1 MNSFEGGANGC
12 DCPRDLPPPPPPF
25 LPVKLP
31 LLRLL
36 DFNDFNDDPL
46 ARSTL
51 RFSLGGGLVVV
62 VVVIIIKSFA
72 VPTYPHSKGTEREGH
87 AGLQFVCVRVGGFC
101 TRTSAA
107 FVVVVILK
115 SERNTNEN
123 MMRRRR
129 ARYAPTSFCISPFE
143 KKRLCSQSFHH
154 HCRCFIFITAGLLA
168 CVNVVLSRARVVFG
182 VIQRCEEVSTEG
194 LW

>member
-62 VVVIIIKSFA
+62 VVIIIKSFA
-72 VPTYPHSKGTEREGH
+72 VPTYPHSEGTEREGH

-129 ARYAPTSFCISPFE
+129 ARYTPTSFCISPFE
-143 KKRLCSQSFHH
+143 KKRLCSQSSSLSLFYHH
-154 HCRCFIFITAGLLA
+154 HRGWSSRVL
-168 CVNVVLSRARVVFG
+168 NVVLSRARC
-182 VIQRCEEVSTEG
+182 IR
-194 LW
+194 LNKKL

>member
-25 LPVKLP
+25 LLVKLL

-36 DFNDFNDDPL
+36 DFNDFKDDPL
-46 ARSTL
+46 ARSIL
-51 RFSLGGGLVVV
+51 RFSLGGGLV

-72 VPTYPHSKGTEREGH
+72 VPTYPHSEGTEREGH

-143 KKRLCSQSFHH
+143 KK
-154 HCRCFIFITAGLLA
+154 LLA
-168 CVNVVLSRARVVFG
+168 TTLLPIIITVAVLSSPRVFSRFEQSIIARALY
-182 VIQRCEEVSTEG
+182 SA
-194 LW
+194 

>member
-62 VVVIIIKSFA
+62 VVIIIKSFA
-72 VPTYPHSKGTEREGH
+72 VPTYPHSEGTEREGH

-143 KKRLCSQSFHH
+143 KKTTLLPIISSSLFYHH
-154 HCRCFIFITAGLLA
+154 RGWSSRF
-168 CVNVVLSRARVVFG
+168 VNKVLSCCARCIRLNKKV
-182 VIQRCEEVSTEG
+182 
-194 LW
+194 

>member
-36 DFNDFNDDPL
+36 DFNDFKDDPL
-46 ARSTL
+46 ARSIL
-51 RFSLGGGLVVV
+51 RFSLGGGLV

-72 VPTYPHSKGTEREGH
+72 VPTYPHSEGTESEGH
-87 AGLQFVCVRVGGFC
+87 AGLQFVCVCFGGFC

-107 FVVVVILK
+107 FVVVVVVVIVLK
-115 SERNTNEN
+115 SENERNSNKN
-123 MMRRRR
+123 MLRRR
-129 ARYAPTSFCISPFE
+129 ALNSYIPHLSF
-143 KKRLCSQSFHH
+143 
-154 HCRCFIFITAGLLA
+154 
-168 CVNVVLSRARVVFG
+168 
-182 VIQRCEEVSTEG
+182 
-194 LW
+194 

>member
-12 DCPRDLPPPPPPF
+12 VCPRDLPPPPPPF

-62 VVVIIIKSFA
+62 VVIIIKSFA
-72 VPTYPHSKGTEREGH
+72 VPTYPHSEGTEREGH

-129 ARYAPTSFCISPFE
+129 ARYTPTSFCISPFE
-143 KKRLCSQSFHH
+143 KKRLCSQSSSLSLFYHH
-154 HCRCFIFITAGLLA
+154 HRGWSSRVL
-168 CVNVVLSRARVVFG
+168 NVVLSRARCIRLNKKV
-182 VIQRCEEVSTEG
+182 
-194 LW
+194 

>member
-1 MNSFEGGANGC
+1 
-12 DCPRDLPPPPPPF
+12 
-25 LPVKLP
+25 
-31 LLRLL
+31 
-36 DFNDFNDDPL
+36 
-46 ARSTL
+46 
-51 RFSLGGGLVVV
+51 LGGGLVV

-72 VPTYPHSKGTEREGH
+72 VPTYPHSEGTEREGH

-129 ARYAPTSFCISPFE
+129 ARYAPTSVCISPCE
-143 KKRLCSQSFHH
+143 KKRLCSQSSLSLFYHH
-154 HCRCFIFITAGLLA
+154 RGWSSRF
-168 CVNVVLSRARVVFG
+168 VNKVLSCCARCIRLNKKV
-182 VIQRCEEVSTEG
+182 
-194 LW
+194 

>member
-51 RFSLGGGLVVV
+51 RFSLGGGLVV

-123 MMRRRR
+123 MICADDAR
-129 ARYAPTSFCISPFE
+129 ATLLHPFASLLLKKNDFAPNHLIVVV
-143 KKRLCSQSFHH
+143 
-154 HCRCFIFITAGLLA
+154 A
-168 CVNVVLSRARVVFG
+168 VLSSSPRVFSRFEQRSIARALY
-182 VIQRCEEVSTEG
+182 SA
-194 LW
+194 

>member
-62 VVVIIIKSFA
+62 VIIIKSFA
-72 VPTYPHSKGTEREGH
+72 VPTYPHSEGTEREGH

-143 KKRLCSQSFHH
+143 KK
-154 HCRCFIFITAGLLA
+154 TTLLPIIIIIVA
-168 CVNVVLSRARVVFG
+168 VLSSSPRVFSLCERSSIARARCIRLTKKV
-182 VIQRCEEVSTEG
+182 
-194 LW
+194 